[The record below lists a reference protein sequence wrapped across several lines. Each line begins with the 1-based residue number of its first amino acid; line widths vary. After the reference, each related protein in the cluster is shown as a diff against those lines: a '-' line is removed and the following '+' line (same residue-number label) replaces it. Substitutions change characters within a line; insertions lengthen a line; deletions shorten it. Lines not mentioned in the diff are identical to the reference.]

1 MRIKIFILALFI
13 SLNLWAQKEGF
24 VIRGY
29 IPGMPDGVKVTLMEK
44 EGKRSTKAETIV
56 KDERFELKGR
66 VESPQA
72 FMLITNNMEIHGF
85 ICGKHGNKYHVWGI
99 LGIGFQIQTPGK
111 RGTSASRL

>member
-72 FMLITNNMEIHGF
+72 FMLISNNHKDVYKM
-85 ICGKHGNKYHVWGI
+85 K
-99 LGIGFQIQTPGK
+99 
-111 RGTSASRL
+111 TSSK

>member
-66 VESPQA
+66 VD
-72 FMLITNNMEIHGF
+72 LHGF

>member
-56 KDERFELKGR
+56 KR
-66 VESPQA
+66 
-72 FMLITNNMEIHGF
+72 
-85 ICGKHGNKYHVWGI
+85 
-99 LGIGFQIQTPGK
+99 
-111 RGTSASRL
+111 

>member
-66 VESPQA
+66 VWKSHATLTLLATQDCPLWLQ
-72 FMLITNNMEIHGF
+72 
-85 ICGKHGNKYHVWGI
+85 YD
-99 LGIGFQIQTPGK
+99 
-111 RGTSASRL
+111 

>member
-72 FMLITNNMEIHGF
+72 FMLITNNLFIHF
-85 ICGKHGNKYHVWGI
+85 IFSSFINKCNLI
-99 LGIGFQIQTPGK
+99 LLPDRSIIARAQ
-111 RGTSASRL
+111 